1 MISTAVLRGLVP
13 PVLWNVLRHLRPAG
27 PTTAPLPPQF
37 EIVSEGFPDG
47 WSEVTGIYD
56 TPAVVAGHRAKWPRF
71 RALVDGTGALGV
83 SHESDLST
91 RDDLAT
97 HNTVMSF
104 AYVAARTARDGR
116 LSILDWGGG
125 PGHYALFARA
135 VLPGVEVA
143 YASRDLPAIAALGP
157 DLLPEDRFFG
167 DDRCFDERYDLVVA
181 SGSMHYVPEWQGTF
195 RRLAGAARRSLFV
208 TRFPITEGP
217 SFVYVQRV
225 PEEYGYGAGLT
236 IYGWC
241 LGREAFLAEAAA
253 AGFHLAREFVV
264 GEDWQVAGAPSPC
277 LVRGFLFDRAGD
289 EPGQA

>member
-1 MISTAVLRGLVP
+1 MPSTAILRGLVP
-13 PVLWNVLRHLRPAG
+13 PVLWNALRRLRP
-27 PTTAPLPPQF
+27 PAPASAPPQF
-37 EIVSEGFPDG
+37 EIVPEGFPDG
-47 WSEVTGIYD
+47 WSEGTGIYD

-71 RALVDGTGALGV
+71 KALVDGTGALGV

-104 AYVAARTARDGR
+104 AYVAARTARAGR

-125 PGHYALFARA
+125 PGHYALLARA
-135 VLPGVEVA
+135 VLPGVEIA

-157 DLLPEDRFFG
+157 DLLPEDRFYS
-167 DDRCFDERYDLVVA
+167 DDSCLDETADLVVA
-181 SGSMHYVPEWQGTF
+181 SGSLHYVPEWQATF
-195 RRLAGAARRSLFV
+195 RQLAASAGRSLFV
-208 TRFPITEGP
+208 TRFPVTDGP

-225 PEEYGYGAGLT
+225 PEEYGYGAGLS

-241 LGREAFLAEAAA
+241 FGRDEFLAEAAA
-253 AGFHLAREFVV
+253 AGLRLAREFVV
-264 GEDWQVAGAPSPC
+264 GEDWQIAGAPSPC

-289 EPGQA
+289 GPGQV